1 MAGLWL
7 AMRVDYRLLE
17 RLVAPLLALAV
28 VLLVLTLVPPFG
40 QSINGTRRWLRLGPL
55 SFQPVELA
63 KFALVVYLASFLR
76 RREAVVGASARGSC
90 PCSWSRVAW
99 PGSPSSSPTSATAWP

>member
-1 MAGLWL
+1 
-7 AMRVDYRLLE
+7 MRVDYRLLE

-76 RREAVVGASARGSC
+76 RREAVLGSFRRGFLP
-90 PCSWSRVAW
+90 PCSWSREAW